1 MTDLLHF
8 EDFRVGQIFALGTHT
23 LAPEEMIDY
32 AREFDPQPQH
42 LDPAAAKDL
51 LGGLAASGWYLCAL
65 AMRMMVDGLFI
76 RSTSLGAP
84 GVDEVQWRRPVRAGD
99 SLRVDGEVL
108 DMRDSSRPER
118 GFVRFRFSMWRP
130 KENGED
136 ERVMMFTCSV
146 MFGRRNLSAG
156 SA

>member
-8 EDFRVGQIFALGTHT
+8 EDFRAGQIFALGTHT
-23 LAPEEMIDY
+23 LTPEEMIDY
-32 AREFDPQPQH
+32 ARDFDPQPQH
-42 LDPAAAKDL
+42 LDPEAAKDL

-65 AMRMMVDGLFI
+65 AMRMMVDGLFN

-99 SLRVDGEVL
+99 RVRLDGEVL
-108 DMRDSSRPER
+108 DMRGSSRPER

-130 KENGED
+130 KETGED

-146 MFGRRNLSAG
+146 MFRRRASAG

>member
-8 EDFRVGQIFALGTHT
+8 EDFRAGQIFALGTHT
-23 LAPEEMIDY
+23 LTPEEMIDY
-32 AREFDPQPQH
+32 ARDFDPQPQH
-42 LDPAAAKDL
+42 LDPEAAKDL

-65 AMRMMVDGLFI
+65 AMRMMVDGLFN

-99 SLRVDGEVL
+99 RVRVDGEVL
-108 DMRDSSRPER
+108 DKRDSSRPER
-118 GFVRFRFSMWRP
+118 GFVRFRFSMWRA
-130 KENGED
+130 KETGED

-146 MFGRRNLSAG
+146 MFRRRVSAG

>member
-1 MTDLLHF
+1 MD
-8 EDFRVGQIFALGTHT
+8 FAL
-23 LAPEEMIDY
+23 EY
-32 AREFDPQPQH
+32 DPQPQH
-42 LDPAAAKDL
+42 LDAGAESDI
-51 LGGLAASGWYLCAL
+51 LGGHAASGWHLCAL

-108 DMRDSSRPER
+108 DKRDSSRPER
-118 GFVRFRFSMWRP
+118 GFVRFRFSMWRA

-146 MFGRRNLSAG
+146 MFRRRNASTG

>member
-8 EDFRVGQIFALGTHT
+8 EDFRAGQVFGLGTHT
-23 LAPEEMIDY
+23 LTPEEMIDY
-32 AREFDPQPQH
+32 ARDFDPQPQH
-42 LDPAAAKDL
+42 LDPEAAKGL
-51 LGGLAASGWYLCAL
+51 LGGLAASGWHLCAL
-65 AMRMMVDGLFI
+65 AMRMIVDGLFN

-99 SLRVDGEVL
+99 RLRLDGEVL

-118 GFVRFRFSMWRP
+118 GFVRFRFSMWRAN
-130 KENGED
+130 ETGD
-136 ERVMMFTCSV
+136 GERVMMFTCSV
-146 MFGRRNLSAG
+146 MFGRRDASAG